1 MPGKA
6 VNAHNPEALQAHNC
20 LLWKQNGQL
29 VVSGLLAVLQ
39 HPGPGPPVNGGRD
52 GVHIPNMPFKNR
64 EKQRFCIL
72 VQVLSFLPSTRVDFW
87 LSFCWGVW
95 WFWALPPGM
104 SPQIFKLTT
113 AATNG
118 TPNRVTILR
127 GEPVYVLRFTLNN
140 WKLKPKNKMHLMY
153 CSFLHLPT
161 THWRHSNES
170 DGQGPWP
177 QKVCTGEAE
186 TYTKPTVCRCSKENK
201 AQG

>member
-39 HPGPGPPVNGGRD
+39 HPGPGPPVNGGQD
-52 GVHIPNMPFKNR
+52 GVNIPNMPFKNG
-64 EKQRFCIL
+64 EAKIL
-72 VQVLSFLPSTRVDFW
+72 HSSPSFVIPTLNPGGFLAELLLRSLMILSSATRDVTT
-87 LSFCWGVW
+87 
-95 WFWALPPGM
+95 
-104 SPQIFKLTT
+104 QIFKLTT

-140 WKLKPKNKMHLMY
+140 
-153 CSFLHLPT
+153 
-161 THWRHSNES
+161 
-170 DGQGPWP
+170 
-177 QKVCTGEAE
+177 
-186 TYTKPTVCRCSKENK
+186 
-201 AQG
+201 